1 MFDIFYVSQLDKN
14 KNQSW
19 QEFKLFHPSA
29 KYATDFRYAQKKCL
43 TRFFWV
49 VWDDLIVNRNFEF
62 NYNPDQWSEEYVH
75 VFKNGR
81 HFDGICL
88 VPKKAVIFQKEID
101 HRFFVNKKEI
111 DIVASKPKPYDV
123 FEIDSYDE
131 YLSSLKK
138 SSTELFWMSSR
149 NIIADIPDLY
159 FDHSNTYDRKQN
171 HAFIHRTNDQDLY
184 NGLFLCSKHKPLS
197 QKEIEHRHLVDRKEW
212 DIVAS
217 KPKPYDVFEIDS
229 YDEYL
234 SSLKKSST
242 ELFWMSSR
250 NIIADIPDLY
260 FDHSNT
266 YDRKQNHAFI
276 HRTNDQDLYNG
287 LFLCSKHKPLS
298 QKEIEHRHLVD
309 RKEWD
314 IVASKPKPYD
324 VFEIDSYD
332 EYLSSLKKSSTEL
345 FWMSSRNI
353 IADIPDLY
361 FDHSNTYDRKQNHA
375 FIHRTNDQDLYNGL
389 FLCSK
394 HKPLSQKEIEHRHLV
409 DRKEWDIVA
418 SKPKPYDVFEIDSYD
433 EYLSSLKKSST
444 ELFWMS
450 SRNIIAD
457 IPDLY
462 FDHSNTYDR
471 KQNHAF
477 IHRTNDQD
485 LYNGLFLCSKH
496 KPLSQKE
503 IEHRHLVDRK
513 EWDIVASKPKPYDC
527 SKQAKAI

>member
-217 KPKPYDVFEIDS
+217 KPKPYDVVFISYQEPNADENFVKLLEKCPTAKRIHGVKGIHQAHIAAAEICETEMFWIVDGDAVIVDDFDFS
-229 YDEYL
+229 YRVKIWDKKTVHVWRSQNPVNDLVYGYGGVKLFPRQLTLTMDTNKPDMTTSISGKFKAMNQISNITAFNTDPFNTWKSAFRECVKL
-234 SSLKKSST
+234 SSKIIDRQKEEETQQRLHVWCTIGMEQPYGKYAIEGAKEGAAYGTRNQSQLEALKKINDF
-242 ELFWMSSR
+242 EWLKERFDAR
-250 NIIADIPDLY
+250 N
-260 FDHSNT
+260 T
-266 YDRKQNHAFI
+266 
-276 HRTNDQDLYNG
+276 
-287 LFLCSKHKPLS
+287 
-298 QKEIEHRHLVD
+298 
-309 RKEWD
+309 
-314 IVASKPKPYD
+314 
-324 VFEIDSYD
+324 
-332 EYLSSLKKSSTEL
+332 
-345 FWMSSRNI
+345 
-353 IADIPDLY
+353 
-361 FDHSNTYDRKQNHA
+361 
-375 FIHRTNDQDLYNGL
+375 
-389 FLCSK
+389 
-394 HKPLSQKEIEHRHLV
+394 
-409 DRKEWDIVA
+409 
-418 SKPKPYDVFEIDSYD
+418 
-433 EYLSSLKKSST
+433 
-444 ELFWMS
+444 
-450 SRNIIAD
+450 
-457 IPDLY
+457 
-462 FDHSNTYDR
+462 
-471 KQNHAF
+471 
-477 IHRTNDQD
+477 
-485 LYNGLFLCSKH
+485 
-496 KPLSQKE
+496 
-503 IEHRHLVDRK
+503 
-513 EWDIVASKPKPYDC
+513 
-527 SKQAKAI
+527 